1 MYIFAP
7 MNRTIIAFGQ
17 YYNDFLETLNEKEK
31 QKIKYILSLLETSDR
46 MPLKFIKY
54 IRDGLYELR
63 MEYEGNIYR
72 VFFIFD
78 VDCIVVL
85 FNGFQKKT
93 QKTPEKEIEK
103 ALKIKEEYY
112 ASKQSFNNEHQRT
125 T

>member
-7 MNRTIIAFGQ
+7 MKRKIKTYGGYFERFI
-17 YYNDFLETLNEKEK
+17 ETLLPKELLK
-31 QKIKYILSLLETSDR
+31 LNYIISLLETSDR
-46 MPLKFIKY
+46 VPVKFIKY

-63 MEYEGNIYR
+63 LEYNGNIYR

-78 VDCIVVL
+78 EGQIIVL

-103 ALKIKEEYY
+103 ALKIKEQYY
-112 ASKQSFNNEHQRT
+112 ADKRS
-125 T
+125 